1 MKTQGSANSQT
12 MLSNRRSILRLL
24 LGASLGMILGL
35 IGTPFSELDDP
46 SIVAMVNHQ
55 PITQVSFDK
64 ALTLFS
70 ADKRNMLTAAD
81 RQLVLNRL
89 IDEELLLQQA
99 LNQGLLREN
108 PDVRQRVLKTLLSAI
123 AGQSAIGVGMNGGS
137 SKALGDF
144 IQQQR
149 QMATIVQLNPEQR
162 NSIHPEVSK

>member
-1 MKTQGSANSQT
+1 
-12 MLSNRRSILRLL
+12 MLLNRRSILRLL
-24 LGASLGMILGL
+24 LGASLGVILGL
-35 IGTPFSELDDP
+35 TGTPFSQMDDP
-46 SIVAMVNHQ
+46 SHCRHGQSPAHYSSQ
-55 PITQVSFDK
+55 FDK

-108 PDVRQRVLKTLLSAI
+108 LDVRQRVLKTLLSAI

-137 SKALGDF
+137 SKALGNF